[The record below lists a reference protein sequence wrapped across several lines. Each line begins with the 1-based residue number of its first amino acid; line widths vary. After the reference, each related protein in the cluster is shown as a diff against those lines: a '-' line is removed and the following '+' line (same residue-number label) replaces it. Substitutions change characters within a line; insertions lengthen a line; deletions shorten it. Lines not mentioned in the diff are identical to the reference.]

1 MLIEAQNLVIF
12 IWSFSAGHSS
22 SYWGT

>member
-1 MLIEAQNLVIF
+1 MLFEVQNIVIF

-22 SYWGT
+22 SY